1 MPDQNTRDHSLAS
14 QLIKLRRQ
22 RGLTQEQ
29 LSERSSVSYTVVR
42 KLESGG
48 SARMDTLHALARAL
62 GVQTVWFMTPDTPT
76 PAPSPMRDTVLAD
89 MRSAVNPPA
98 GLGGRIYPD
107 DDTPPNLDMLGAA
120 IANVADSYQAD
131 RYDDIARLAPGVVR
145 SAHQHVRHLDGRDLE
160 RARYLRADALQL
172 TGRYLIQIR
181 EHDLALIALRDSLA
195 DALEV
200 GAEDLAAVAIAQ
212 QGWALMRQGRFDEV
226 ESLCVSSADAIEPR
240 MSRASPDQLAAWG
253 RLLIRAAGAA
263 ARNNRPEEARDLQRF
278 ADGAAVQLG
287 QEHDAAGHVRFG
299 PVTAG
304 MNALQ
309 NELVSGRPD
318 RALTMADELRG
329 KKGAT
334 PNTRNRYQLDRAIAH
349 KSMGDADRAT
359 AALTQLRTTAP
370 AWFQQQQAA
379 RDVAEDVME
388 MAKRMPSEEARENA
402 RFLGVVV

>member
-1 MPDQNTRDHSLAS
+1 MPAQDTRDHSLAS
-14 QLIKLRRQ
+14 QLTKLRRQ

-29 LSERSSVSYTVVR
+29 LSERSSVSYTVIR

-62 GVQTVWFMTPDTPT
+62 GVQTVWFMTPETPT
-76 PAPSPMRDTVLAD
+76 PAPSPLRDAVLAD

-120 IANVADSYQAD
+120 ITNVAASYQAD

-145 SAHQHVRHLDGRDLE
+145 SAHQHVRHLDGNDLD

-181 EHDLALIALRDSLA
+181 EHDLALMALRDSLT
-195 DALEV
+195 DALAV

-240 MSRASPDQLAAWG
+240 MSRATPDQLAAWG

-263 ARNNRPEEARDLQRF
+263 ARNNRPEEARDLQRL
-278 ADGAAVQLG
+278 ADGAAAQLG

-318 RALTMADELRG
+318 QALVMADELRG
-329 KKGAT
+329 KKGVT
-334 PNTRNRYQLDRAIAH
+334 NNTRNRYQLDRAIAH
-349 KSMGDADRAT
+349 KGMGDADRAT
-359 AALTQLRTTAP
+359 AALSSLRTTAP
-370 AWFQQQQAA
+370 AWFRQQQAA